1 MLITSGSKRV
11 KGRRGTD
18 CDTVTF
24 FFNTAFISV
33 RLKDYQSLFKENSL
47 NDYHQKWLN
56 VLE

>member
-33 RLKDYQSLFKENSL
+33 RLKDYQSLLK
-47 NDYHQKWLN
+47 DTRK
-56 VLE
+56 

>member
-1 MLITSGSKRV
+1 MDVRGRSCMLITTGSKRV

-33 RLKDYQSLFKENSL
+33 RLKDYQSLLK
-47 NDYHQKWLN
+47 DTRK
-56 VLE
+56 